1 MESYLFSSQL
11 VLVVLIW
18 LFIILHLPWPQRAVT
33 VPAAP
38 AQPEPLKPTRHR
50 STEPPPFEGLTHK
63 PHCALCERE
72 TAHPQ
77 SPPPV
82 PPDPMPSTH
91 RRPREVDTSRHFC
104 PHGHCDYGGWLGLGN
119 LRANGHPSGGPWR
132 QFYCTACKGYFLETH
147 GTLFHGKQAA
157 VELIVRVLA
166 CLAEGLGIRAT
177 ARVFEVAP
185 NTVLQWLGE
194 AAEQLRAFSASFLCD
209 LHLEQLQLDEL
220 YAVLRDLKAG
230 EITNDEA
237 IRRLERSPYWV
248 WTAMD
253 PTSKLL
259 VVVDVGCRTLA
270 MAQRVVHQVTR
281 VLAPGCVPL
290 FLTDGLKDYATA
302 LLTHFGFWMHPE
314 RRQAKGPRPKPR
326 WLPLPELLYAQVV
339 KSYRRRRL
347 VGVTHRVVFGSRLAI
362 EQMLAR
368 WSWTI
373 NTAFVERLN
382 LDIRQRVAA
391 IGRRVNTLC
400 QGEAGLRDQLT
411 VFQVYHNFVLPH
423 ASLRQPLLIPEV
435 TSGRGSVKVWRPC
448 TPAMAAGLTDHVWS
462 LKEVLLYR
470 VPPWPQAQTV

>member
-1 MESYLFSSQL
+1 MESHLFVSQL
-11 VLVVLIW
+11 VLFAFLW
-18 LFIILHLPWPQRAVT
+18 LCIILHLPWSQRAVT

-38 AQPEPLKPTRHR
+38 TQPELLKPKRHR
-50 STEPPPFEGLTHK
+50 STEPKPFEGLTHK

-72 TAHPQ
+72 TAHLQ

-91 RRPREVDTSRHFC
+91 RRPRAVDTSRHFC
-104 PHGHCDYGGWLGLGN
+104 PHGHCDYRGWLGLGN

-132 QFYCTACKGYFLETH
+132 QFYCTACDGFFPEHH
-147 GTLFHGKQAA
+147 GTIFHGKHAE
-157 VELIVRVLA
+157 VDLIVRVLA

-185 NTVLQWLGE
+185 NTVLQWLTE
-194 AAEQLRAFSASFLCD
+194 AAEHLRAFSAYFLCD

-230 EITNDEA
+230 KISDDEA
-237 IRRLERSPYWV
+237 ITRLERSPSWV
-248 WTAMD
+248 GTAMD

-259 VVVDVGCRTLA
+259 VVVDVGGRTLA
-270 MAQRVVHQVTR
+270 MAQRVVHQVTQM
-281 VLAPGCVPL
+281 LAPNCVPL
-290 FLTDGLKDYATA
+290 FLTDGFKDYATA
-302 LLTHFGFWMHPE
+302 LLTHFGYWMHPE
-314 RRQAKGPRPKPR
+314 RRQATGPMPKPR
-326 WLPLPELLYAQVV
+326 WMPLPALRYAQVV

-347 VGVTHRVVFGSRLAI
+347 VGVTHRVVFGTRLAI
-362 EQMLAR
+362 EQVLAACG
-368 WSWTI
+368 WTI

-400 QGEAGLRDQLT
+400 QGEAGLRDQLML
-411 VFQVYHNFVLPH
+411 FQVYHHFVLPH
-423 ASLRQPLLIPEV
+423 ASLRQALDEPICTP
-435 TSGRGSVKVWRPC
+435 RMGSAKLWRPC

-462 LKEVLLYR
+462 LHEVLLFR
-470 VPPWPQAQTV
+470 VPPWPQPQTV